1 MPRQGTERCNSCFM
15 TGAGGQGSPA
25 VRKGPISARF
35 PAFAEQGRRAVAA
48 AVQEPKE
55 AALQDPHSS
64 TAAASP
70 GSAESEIKDS
80 QQPESLSSSEG
91 GDEKDGAIADGGVR
105 EEGLSDGKEE
115 APEEGAESDAS
126 SSSND
131 AKLQSPPKRAKQLPM
146 HR

>member
-1 MPRQGTERCNSCFM
+1 M
-15 TGAGGQGSPA
+15 
-25 VRKGPISARF
+25 RKGPISARF

-55 AALQDPHSS
+55 AALQDPQSS
-64 TAAASP
+64 TAAASS

-80 QQPESLSSSEG
+80 QQCERLSSNEG
-91 GDEKDGAIADGGVR
+91 ADERDRVVADREVR
-105 EEGLSDGKEE
+105 QQATSDGQGV

-131 AKLQSPPKRAKQLPM
+131 VKLQSPPKRAKQLPT
-146 HR
+146 HRWAHSFAA